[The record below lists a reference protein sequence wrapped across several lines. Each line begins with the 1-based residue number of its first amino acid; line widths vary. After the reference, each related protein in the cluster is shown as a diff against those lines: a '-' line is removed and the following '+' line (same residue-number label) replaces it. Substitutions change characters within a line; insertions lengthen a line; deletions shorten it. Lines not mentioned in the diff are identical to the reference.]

1 MEFSNWLMME
11 EIFPN
16 KTATIFHRAG
26 INATSESITN
36 ILNSDFKS
44 GEGAGCLYGCGLY
57 ATFSLESQF
66 HSGMSLYGPYIIK
79 FKITDLD
86 KYIII
91 PPNVAKYIKGD
102 RWKLS
107 QQLQDNYPHLI
118 ADASE
123 GDLDYMDIKQARST
137 TRSVIPVLIREK
149 VKGILYR
156 DFHGYTIVKFN
167 PINDGTITMVGYAVA
182 SALDTEKITELQNPS
197 AWTTSTGTAKIR
209 DIYKQAGKSGKV
221 YPVRSDMLSS
231 NDIMQMLRFDTD
243 EAEKLDKSQFEKL
256 GTRDLIT
263 LIEDDRRNRF
273 IEILG
278 PKVISSLKNMKVD
291 EAYELLRSL
300 LVRTDGAISLF
311 KKLFGEEYLNKFNA
325 DYYKDLLFSVGSS
338 VELEKKGKSLGGLIS
353 RIKPEDIEREI
364 KTFKSYEN
372 DPATKKWADKNVEVT
387 LNLIRNYYEDQN
399 FVDEMFRKY
408 GPSFGPAPK
417 KVGDVPPV
425 AGEKGKFPVFG
436 ESFRFK
442 R

>member
-26 INATSESITN
+26 INATSKTVTN
-36 ILNSDFKS
+36 ILNSDFKA
-44 GEGAGCLYGCGLY
+44 GAGSGCMHGCGLY
-57 ATFSLESQF
+57 GTFSLESQF
-66 HSGMSLYGPYIIK
+66 DSGMSSYGSFLIK

-91 PPNVAKYIKGD
+91 PPSVAKYIKGE

-107 QQLQDNYPHLI
+107 DQLLDSYPDLI
-118 ADASE
+118 KSPS
-123 GDLDYMDIKQARST
+123 DLEELDEMQESSWRKGFVPS
-137 TRSVIPVLIREK
+137 LIEEK
-149 VKGILYR
+149 VKGVLYH
-156 DFHGYTIVKFN
+156 DFHGYTLVKYN
-167 PINDGTITMVGYAVA
+167 PVNDGTITMIGYTVA

-256 GTRDLIT
+256 GVRDLIA
-263 LIEDDRRNRF
+263 LIIDDRRNKF

-278 PKVISSLKNMKVD
+278 PKVISSLKNMKVE
-291 EAYELLRSL
+291 EAYEVLMNL
-300 LVRTDGAISLF
+300 LVRGEGIIPLF

-325 DYYKDLLFSVGSS
+325 DYYKHLLFSVGSP
-338 VELEKKGKSLGGLIS
+338 VELEKRGKNLGGLIS

-364 KTFKSYEN
+364 KTFKSYED
-372 DPATKKWADKNVEVT
+372 DPATKKWADKNVEIA
-387 LNLIRNYYEDQN
+387 LNLIRTYYEDQN

-425 AGEKGKFPVFG
+425 TGEKGKFPVFG